1 MSRCAFFFTCPGWY
15 SLSFFSVRVGVC
27 VCVCVCVHVHALM
40 CTQLCL
46 TLCVPMDWSSL
57 GSYVH
62 GILQARILEWV
73 AIPFP
78 REFSQPRD
86 QTPVYHNAGK
96 FLMTWATRE
105 AEYRHTK
112 TKHSNMML
120 LIFIIFKLFLSNL
133 ECRFQLPFKTLQALL
148 SHLVWSSW
156 ACADKD
162 CCIQQSL
169 TTLYV
174 IL

>member
-1 MSRCAFFFTCPGWY
+1 MNILGETVGIILRIHFAFPYFMQDKWKVKVLVSQSCP
-15 SLSFFSVRVGVC
+15 
-27 VCVCVCVHVHALM
+27 AL
-40 CTQLCL
+40 CD
-46 TLCVPMDWSSL
+46 PMDCNTPGSS
-57 GSYVH
+57 VH

-162 CCIQQSL
+162 SCIQQSL